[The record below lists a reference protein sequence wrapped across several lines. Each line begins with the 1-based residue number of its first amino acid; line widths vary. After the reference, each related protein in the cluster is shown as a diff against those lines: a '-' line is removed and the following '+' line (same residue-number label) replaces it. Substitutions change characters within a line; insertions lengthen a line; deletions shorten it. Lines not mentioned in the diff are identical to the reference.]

1 MSEPLSR
8 RCDGGVP
15 EKIMNV
21 SFERF
26 RVANDHTPDSF
37 VISFI
42 TDLQTVSSY
51 LPLQVLL
58 EVFPEM

>member
-1 MSEPLSR
+1 
-8 RCDGGVP
+8 
-15 EKIMNV
+15 MNV

-37 VISFI
+37 MISFI
-42 TDLQTVSSY
+42 TDVQTLSSY